1 MKTYSARPSDVQRQW
16 LVVDAEGRTLGRLAT
31 QVSMVLRGKHK
42 AIYTPHIDTG
52 DHVVVINASKVV
64 LTGRKPEDKRYFHHT
79 MYPGGAS
86 WTSIREVMAKHP
98 EARGVAGGAWHDA
111 QDQAGPCDGEEAQGV
126 RGARAPARGAA
137 AGSLEPRVGTRR
149 GMATEISNKPLT
161 GRRKQAVAR
170 VQLLPGNGKHQ
181 VNDRTPL
188 EYLTR
193 ETLVQ
198 TAFHALVVANA
209 EGKFNVV
216 ARVHGG
222 GLTGQAGAV
231 RLAVARA
238 LVREDESLRA
248 VLGRAGLLTRDP
260 RMKERKKYGQPGA
273 RKRFQFSK
281 R

>member
-1 MKTYSARPSDVQRQW
+1 
-16 LVVDAEGRTLGRLAT
+16 
-31 QVSMVLRGKHK
+31 
-42 AIYTPHIDTG
+42 
-52 DHVVVINASKVV
+52 
-64 LTGRKPEDKRYFHHT
+64 
-79 MYPGGAS
+79 
-86 WTSIREVMAKHP
+86 
-98 EARGVAGGAWHDA
+98 
-111 QDQAGPCDGEEAQGV
+111 
-126 RGARAPARGAA
+126 
-137 AGSLEPRVGTRR
+137 
-149 GMATEISNKPLT
+149 MATEISNKPLT

-170 VQLLPGNGKHQ
+170 VQLLPGNGKHL

-198 TAFHALVVANA
+198 MAFHALVVVSA

-216 ARVHGG
+216 AKVHGG